1 MLIEFPPLKLWKSLT
16 HSWGV
21 AWALGKP
28 CCQDSF
34 LKALDSWRGWGGR
47 RTIIFHRLQPLQEDA
62 CSNGHVSL
70 VYWLRPF
77 LLRNSFVFSKCN
89 LCCTWSSDNADDPA
103 FDVQSSLLRY
113 CCPLLGSSPIL
124 VGEKKKK
131 KKETMETNLD
141 TDGKRNEVHCPPQTP
156 EATPT
161 RRFPVTFSG
170 ILSSVEESL
179 KPKVDDRWLTWG
191 SPSPH

>member
-70 VYWLRPF
+70 VYWLWPF

-131 KKETMETNLD
+131 KE
-141 TDGKRNEVHCPPQTP
+141 RNNGDKFRHWWEKKWSSLSTP
-156 EATPT
+156 NPWSYAHKAISCNVL
-161 RRFPVTFSG
+161 RDS
-170 ILSSVEESL
+170 
-179 KPKVDDRWLTWG
+179 
-191 SPSPH
+191 